1 MEGNDFELIPTVKV
15 EIRQPIEGY
24 FSSEFPAICNQCG
37 VAKKLKKF
45 ENVFAFC
52 FGKTTLYGKIF

>member
-1 MEGNDFELIPTVKV
+1 MPGDEGNDFELIPTVKV

-37 VAKKLKKF
+37 VAKKLKKIWKS
-45 ENVFAFC
+45 FC
-52 FGKTTLYGKIF
+52 ILFWKNDPLR